1 MKVQDLRGILPS
13 TELDRLGNGLR
24 ICIIPNQRV
33 PLVATALVY
42 RAGTRD
48 DEAGYGGTAHFL
60 EHMMF
65 KGSRRFGPGAID
77 RLTRAL
83 GGSNNAFTTHDMTL
97 YHFTFAADRWQQA
110 LDIEV
115 DRMADLLMDPSE
127 VDAERQVIVEEIAMY
142 EGEPWDAL
150 ELEVAS
156 AFFRA
161 HPYGRPVLGTREE
174 LTATDA
180 AVLRAFHEQHYR
192 PANAVLVVAGSVD
205 GTARRLIEER
215 FAVLHRPDRD
225 HAPSPNP
232 VVEGAVGPEGLVRL
246 ERRHGEL
253 ARVLLALPAPE
264 AVHPDH
270 PLLRLL
276 VGVLASGRAS
286 RLHRALVDEGQLCV
300 WVAAELNES
309 VDPGVVSIASEVLP
323 GIEPARVEEEIL
335 RQIDRLRTTPPN
347 DEEVARAKKIMM
359 ADWIF
364 GHEKVDQQALLVA
377 TALIL
382 FDPEYPW
389 RYLERL
395 LAAGT
400 EDLREAAER
409 YLQPTTSGV
418 LGWSLPPT

>member
-1 MKVQDLRGILPS
+1 MKIQDLRGILPS
-13 TELDRLGNGLR
+13 PELGRLDNGLR
-24 ICIIPNQRV
+24 ICVIRNERV

-48 DEAGYGGTAHFL
+48 DAAGHGGTAHFL

-65 KGSRRFGPGAID
+65 KGSRSFGPGDID

-83 GGSNNAFTTHDMTL
+83 GGSNNAFTSHDMTL
-97 YHFTFAADRWQQA
+97 YHFTFATDRWQQA

-115 DRMADLLMDPSE
+115 DRMANLLLDPSE

-150 ELEVAS
+150 ELEVAA

-174 LTATDA
+174 LAATDA
-180 AVLRAFHEQHYR
+180 AVLRTFHELHYR
-192 PANAVLVVAGSVD
+192 PTNAVLVVAGRVD
-205 GTARRLIEER
+205 GSTHGLIEER
-215 FAVLHRPDRD
+215 FGALHGPARD
-225 HAPSPNP
+225 HAPDPDRA
-232 VVEGAVGPEGLVRL
+232 VERDLRSEGLVRI

-253 ARVLLALPAPE
+253 ARLLLALPAPAAE
-264 AVHPDH
+264 HPDH

-276 VGVLASGRAS
+276 VGVLATGRSS

-335 RQIDRLRTTPPN
+335 RQIDRLREVPP
-347 DEEVARAKKIMM
+347 DGEEIARAKKILI

-364 GHEKVDQQALLVA
+364 GHEKVDQQALLAA
-377 TALIL
+377 TALTL

-395 LAAGT
+395 LDAGAQ
-400 EDLREAAER
+400 ELRDAAER
-409 YLQPTTSGV
+409 YLRPTTSGV
-418 LGWSLPPT
+418 LGWSLPPA